1 MAAETSVRILVIDDE
16 PIIHESLKKV
26 LGREGFRV
34 SCVLSAREGL
44 DLLARES
51 FALVLTDLMMPG
63 MDGLEFLAELKKAS
77 NPVPAIMITGYPT
90 IRTALQS
97 LRLGAADYIPKPF
110 TRKELLPPIWRTLR
124 KARQERLQ
132 AAGDASARGGIEP
145 PDDEEGQPACP
156 QSLVPGDK
164 YCLPDHSW
172 AVYEQEGT
180 FAVGVE
186 ESFLRSIGR
195 VIQIGLPEENDLV
208 EQGFPGICLVTQDGE
223 EHHPF
228 VPVSGRVV
236 ERNRGLLERPS
247 EIQGSTWLIRVIP
260 SHLSVELPFLTKM
273 SKSSL

>member
-1 MAAETSVRILVIDDE
+1 MANESSVRILVIDDE

-26 LGREGFRV
+26 LGREGFQV

-51 FALVLTDLMMPG
+51 FAMVLTDLMMPG

-77 NPVPAIMITGYPT
+77 ISAPAIMITGYPT

-124 KARQERLQ
+124 KARQEKLR
-132 AAGDASARGGIEP
+132 AAGGGDPARDGIEP
-145 PDDEEGQPACP
+145 QAADEGQPDNP
-156 QSLVPGDK
+156 QPPLPGDR
-164 YCLPDHSW
+164 YCLPEHAW

-236 ERNRGLLERPS
+236 ERNRGLLDRPS
-247 EIQGSTWLIRVIP
+247 EIRGSTWLIRVVP
-260 SHLSVELPFLTKM
+260 SHLSAELPLLTKTT
-273 SKSSL
+273 KP

>member
-1 MAAETSVRILVIDDE
+1 MATETPVRILVIDDE

-26 LGREGFRV
+26 LGREGFQV

-44 DLLARES
+44 GLLSRES
-51 FALVLTDLMMPG
+51 FALVLTDLMMPE

-77 NPVPAIMITGYPT
+77 IPTPAIMITGYPT

-110 TRKELLPPIWRTLR
+110 TRKELLPPVWRTLR
-124 KARQERLQ
+124 KARQETLL
-132 AAGDASARGGIEP
+132 AKEDAGARGGSEP
-145 PDDEEGQPACP
+145 PAIEAEQPADP
-156 QSLVPGDK
+156 MAPLPGDK
-164 YCLPDHSW
+164 YCLPEHAW

-195 VIQIGLPEENDLV
+195 VVEVVLPEENDLV
-208 EQGFPGICLVTQDGE
+208 EQGFPGIRLVTQDGE

-228 VPVSGRVV
+228 LPVSGRVV
-236 ERNRGLLERPS
+236 ERNRGPLERPS
-247 EIQGSTWLIRVIP
+247 EIQASTWLIRVIP
-260 SHLSVELPFLTKM
+260 SHLSVELPFLKKV
-273 SKSSL
+273 SKP

>member
-1 MAAETSVRILVIDDE
+1 MATDASVRILVIDDE

-26 LGREGFRV
+26 LGREGFQV
-34 SCVLSAREGL
+34 SCVFSAREGL
-44 DLLARES
+44 SLLARES
-51 FALVLTDLMMPG
+51 FALVLTDLMMPE

-77 NPVPAIMITGYPT
+77 IPTPAIMITGYPT

-110 TRKELLPPIWRTLR
+110 TRKELLPPVWRTLR
-124 KARQERLQ
+124 RARHEKLRATGEGTAPEAAELQNADHEHSAHAPSPLPGER
-132 AAGDASARGGIEP
+132 
-145 PDDEEGQPACP
+145 
-156 QSLVPGDK
+156 
-164 YCLPDHSW
+164 YCLPEHAW

-195 VIQIGLPEENDLV
+195 VIQVGLPEENDLV

-228 VPVSGRVV
+228 LPLSGRVV
-236 ERNRGLLERPS
+236 ERNRSLLERPS
-247 EIQGSTWLIRVIP
+247 EIQASTWLIRVIP
-260 SHLSVELPFLTKM
+260 SHLSVELAFLRKTGK
-273 SKSSL
+273 L

>member
-1 MAAETSVRILVIDDE
+1 MATETPFRILVIDDE

-26 LGREGFRV
+26 LGREGFHV

-44 DLLARES
+44 RLLSRES
-51 FALVLTDLMMPG
+51 FALVLTDLMMPE

-77 NPVPAIMITGYPT
+77 IPTPAIMITGYPT

-110 TRKELLPPIWRTLR
+110 TRKELLPPVWRTLR
-124 KARQERLQ
+124 KARQETLR
-132 AAGDASARGGIEP
+132 AAGDADADRRGGFESQAAG
-145 PDDEEGQPACP
+145 EEQPADP
-156 QSLVPGDK
+156 VAPLPGDR
-164 YCLPDHSW
+164 YCLPEHAW

-208 EQGFPGICLVTQDGE
+208 EQGFPGIRLVTQDGE

-228 VPVSGRVV
+228 LPVSGRVV
-236 ERNRGLLERPS
+236 ERNRGPLERPS
-247 EIQGSTWLIRVIP
+247 ELQASTWLIRVIP
-260 SHLSVELPFLTKM
+260 SHLSVELPFLTKG
-273 SKSSL
+273 SKP